1 MEKSNAKVKRIADA
15 NLNRLREGLRVAE
28 DISRFILD
36 DKEISGK
43 IKNIRSEVSLIQKR
57 YNDFILFRDT
67 KNDVG
72 KTINS
77 NIEKVRNSIED
88 IVYANL
94 KRIEESLRVLEELFK
109 MINIDDSLQ
118 FKKLRYE
125 SYILEQ
131 DIILKLKKMAV

>member
-1 MEKSNAKVKRIADA
+1 LEKSNAKVKRIADA